1 MQAPDP
7 IDSIMARLM
16 PPGLSDEGQSSMEGL
31 IDELAGPGEAN
42 VVPISRG
49 NWGLKVAIGG
59 GIAAAIGG
67 LCALLPLGP
76 LSSTKSRTAANP
88 PARFSELVLL
98 GQSDTAES
106 GRTEVRR
113 EGDGYRVKINGPQ
126 DQIVFEGDV
135 SPAGGFD
142 QIPDSYRHK
151 VEVLV
156 HTLDQALDG
165 NAVPREPRARGL
177 PAEPEKR

>member
-7 IDSIMARLM
+7 IESIMARLM
-16 PPGLSDEGQSSMEGL
+16 PPGLSQEGQYSMEGL
-31 IDELAGPGEAN
+31 IDELAGPGDEK

-49 NWGLKVAIGG
+49 NWGLRVAIGG

-76 LSSTKSRTAANP
+76 LSSTESRAAANP
-88 PARFSELVLL
+88 PVQFSGLVLL

-106 GRTEVRR
+106 GRTEVRK

-126 DQIVFEGDV
+126 DQIIFEGDV
-135 SPAGGFD
+135 SPADGFD
-142 QIPDSYRHK
+142 QIPESYRRK

-165 NAVPREPRARGL
+165 NATPREPRPRGL
-177 PAEPEKR
+177 PAEPEKP